1 LHSFFRTFSEKIK
14 DTLNISPVKMMRRN
28 SGSSTQGSSGENSSS
43 VEERIKSLSEALSAA
58 ISSTELE
65 ACRRTKKEVECET
78 LMEELIDMK
87 LKYANVASELDVER
101 ARNLKLRDTL
111 ERYAQNLTTME
122 VKLADSK
129 VFNMKR

>member
-1 LHSFFRTFSEKIK
+1 
-14 DTLNISPVKMMRRN
+14 MMRRN
-28 SGSSTQGSSGENSSS
+28 SGSSTQGSSGESSGS